1 MSAVPKLL
9 WKNVSVYDIIES
21 LLNMKKQRFVSSIA
35 AFSCLYRIMRAAFL
49 RNNPQTLLHYF
60 SSNASISSNQ
70 MRPQASDGI
79 LRSPL
84 GDTAIVPTFG
94 PSGRQERLNCCEKNL
109 Q

>member
-1 MSAVPKLL
+1 
-9 WKNVSVYDIIES
+9 
-21 LLNMKKQRFVSSIA
+21 MKQIA
-35 AFSCLYRIMRAAFL
+35 AFSGLYVTVHSVNCNVCIKLWELFAVKPFHR
-49 RNNPQTLLHYF
+49 HYF
-60 SSNASISSNQ
+60 SSNASTSSNQ

-109 Q
+109 R